1 MLVAEPVVLVEVP
14 VVLAEELVVLVEE
27 LVVLAEVQAVELLE
41 ARAQQEQLEQ
51 QVAQE

>member
-1 MLVAEPVVLVEVP
+1 MLVEVQVALVAEPVA
-14 VVLAEELVVLVEE
+14 LAEELVVLV
-27 LVVLAEVQAVELLE
+27 EVQAVELLE